1 MLAQMPMPIFGQTA
15 VIISPQLI
23 PEVPLYHSTPVP
35 CKNNKVKTDYQIQ
48 TEANLGSLEVKKVF
62 TKSKI
67 KLYFTLTH
75 PTCSLLGGVWFSGGR
90 HLIDCCSTSVSANS
104 DMLADPINH
113 RISNL
118 IVRNQ
123 ALVFPQI
130 KSEQLNFLST
140 SV

>member
-67 KLYFTLTH
+67 KLYFYSHT
-75 PTCSLLGGVWFSGGR
+75 SDLLFVRGR
-90 HLIDCCSTSVSANS
+90 
-104 DMLADPINH
+104 
-113 RISNL
+113 
-118 IVRNQ
+118 
-123 ALVFPQI
+123 LV
-130 KSEQLNFLST
+130 
-140 SV
+140 